1 MTGYNIEPYYL
12 FLPSINGTGILIG
25 ERIIEMSPY
34 KLNRNMNIEENKK
47 LWAKI
52 VAKAWCDEAFKAE
65 LLNNPEQVLKAEGV
79 EIPEGVRVHVVE
91 EQKPSTAEDVY
102 LYLPPINETI
112 IMDETEVKKA
122 AKSCCATW

>member
-1 MTGYNIEPYYL
+1 
-12 FLPSINGTGILIG
+12 
-25 ERIIEMSPY
+25 
-34 KLNRNMNIEENKK
+34 MNIEENKK

-65 LLNNPEQVLKAEGV
+65 LVNNPEQVLKAEGA

-91 EQKPSTAEDVY
+91 ERKPSTAEDLY
-102 LYLPPINETI
+102 LYLPPVKGTI
-112 IMDETEVKKA
+112 VMDENEVKKA

>member
-1 MTGYNIEPYYL
+1 MH
-12 FLPSINGTGILIG
+12 FFF
-25 ERIIEMSPY
+25 
-34 KLNRNMNIEENKK
+34 EENKK

-65 LLNNPEQVLKAEGV
+65 LVNNPEQVLKAEGA

-91 EQKPSTAEDVY
+91 EQRPSTAEDIY
-102 LYLPPINETI
+102 LYLPFVKGTI
-112 IMDETEVKKA
+112 VMDENEVKKA